1 MSYHNLKEPVRALT
15 VSEISPLTVSGMTSR
30 HRTILDGLRALEEH
44 EHQAEKAAW
53 ERVVAAQ
60 KRFNADRAASAL
72 LRTPQGADKLAG
84 FQVSEELWA
93 AAELALSAKRA
104 AVDALMTAVEARA
117 AAIAA
122 VQAVKEE
129 IAMPPPTAEVAGA
142 DNQLAAS
149 AGDAAG
155 PALDI

>member
-1 MSYHNLKEPVRALT
+1 MR
-15 VSEISPLTVSGMTSR
+15 
-30 HRTILDGLRALEEH
+30 RTILDGLRVLEEH
-44 EHQAEKAAW
+44 EHQAEQAAW

-60 KRFNADRAASAL
+60 KRFNTDRAASAV

-84 FQVSEELWA
+84 FQDSEELWA
-93 AAELALSAKRA
+93 AAELALSARGA
-104 AVDALMTAVEARA
+104 AVDALMAAVEARA

-129 IAMPPPTAEVAGA
+129 IVTPPPTAAAAVAGA
-142 DNQLAAS
+142 GPGAGAGAPAAATATDNQLAAG

-155 PALDI
+155 PARDI